1 MTAALLR
8 LRQGV
13 RALTAWVR
21 PVDDQAAAAYLSPRL
36 LALFRQMRPGERQH
50 SLNVL
55 HTLLARGETHPA
67 LLTAALLHD
76 CGKVRTSY
84 WLWERAIVVIVKRL
98 APGRALKWGIGEP
111 TGWRRPFVVN
121 RQHPAWGA
129 AMAQAAGADPL
140 TVELIAGHQRKIDR
154 SPSNELERLLVTLQ
168 VADDLN

>member
-21 PVDDQAAAAYLSPRL
+21 PVDDQAAAVYLSPRL

-55 HTLLARGETHPA
+55 QTLQARGETHPA
-67 LLTAALLHD
+67 LLAAALLHD
-76 CGKVRTSY
+76 CGKVRASY
-84 WLWERAIVVIVKRL
+84 WLWERAIVVIVRRL
-98 APGRALKWGIGEP
+98 APERAIKWGIGEP

-121 RQHPAWGA
+121 QQHPAWGA
-129 AMAQAAGADPL
+129 AMAQAAGTDPL
-140 TVELIAGHQRKIDR
+140 VVELIAGHQRKIDHI
-154 SPSNELERLLVTLQ
+154 PSNEFERLLVTLQ
-168 VADDLN
+168 AADDLN